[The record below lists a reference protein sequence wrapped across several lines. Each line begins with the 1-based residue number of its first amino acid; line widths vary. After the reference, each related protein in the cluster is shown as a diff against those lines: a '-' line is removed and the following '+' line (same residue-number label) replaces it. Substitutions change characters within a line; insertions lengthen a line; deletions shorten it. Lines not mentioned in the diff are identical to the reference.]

1 MANQT
6 QAPRRERVVPRV
18 RERRAYDSDP
28 RASFLVHHRPLVRG
42 LRSFA
47 FALALLASVPIM
59 QPIQFPCNIRPS
71 GSLLWTADDKSS
83 SPGKGRAVKLRG
95 ACLCLP
101 VRSVP
106 SFISIRPNLNDITG
120 LLIECWVR
128 FACGEG
134 FEIQVVRLRSR
145 VWLLTSVSTG
155 YVTSSCWPYSFV
167 YLHITN
173 DLCSSF

>member
-42 LRSFA
+42 LLSFA

-71 GSLLWTADDKSS
+71 GSLFWTADDKFS
-83 SPGKGRAVKLRG
+83 SPGKGRAVKLR
-95 ACLCLP
+95 
-101 VRSVP
+101 
-106 SFISIRPNLNDITG
+106 
-120 LLIECWVR
+120 
-128 FACGEG
+128 
-134 FEIQVVRLRSR
+134 R
-145 VWLLTSVSTG
+145 VHVNM
-155 YVTSSCWPYSFV
+155 V
-167 YLHITN
+167 
-173 DLCSSF
+173 DLEF